1 MAEGVTMDALLGT
14 THNVNAAQE
23 CVRALII
30 FLYGLVML
38 RLSGRRTFARMS
50 ALDSVITIVA
60 GSVLA
65 QGMTGSVPIGP
76 AMIGVAVLIALH
88 ALVSFAVA
96 RSDAL
101 SRLIEGEAVPLLREG
116 VLDERK
122 RIVCKISRSD
132 LAEAL
137 REKGLDGLKDLHQAK
152 KLQIEPSGKISVLK
166 HNSG

>member
-1 MAEGVTMDALLGT
+1 MDALLGT
-14 THNVNAAQE
+14 THNVNGAQE
-23 CVRALII
+23 CLRALII

-50 ALDSVITIVA
+50 ALDFIITIVA

-76 AMIGVAVLIALH
+76 AMIGVAVLIFLH

-96 RSDAL
+96 RSDTL
-101 SRLIEGEAVPLLREG
+101 SKLIEGEAVSLLRDG
-116 VLDERK
+116 VLDEHK
-122 RIVCKISRSD
+122 RLACKISRSD

-137 REKGLDGLKDLHQAK
+137 REKGLDGLKELRRIK
-152 KLQIEPSGKISVLK
+152 KLQLEPSGRISVLK
-166 HNSG
+166 QDTG